1 MTRIISI
8 KEEIARI
15 DYDTRRRARLL
26 ALQLQLCAIQ
36 AVEDEVKEHQRRLEK
51 LETELLSSGDRPG
64 HV

>member
-36 AVEDEVKEHQRRLEK
+36 AVDDEIDERQQRLKIIEDR
-51 LETELLSSGDRPG
+51 TPNCG
-64 HV
+64 